1 MFNKN
6 RVIRQKPNRLFGF
19 NVQNKPDIEPEQT
32 INQVSLNNPYIV
44 DAECNKYGIL
54 ERIDAIT
61 GEDTNEDLSL
71 AKKIKEVEIKED
83 PIDNTKFKPGERL
96 LMTIKRDKPELIH
109 EYKKI
114 TTKRKNKLKQIRD
127 KLHD

>member
-6 RVIRQKPNRLFGF
+6 KVIRQKPNRLFGF
-19 NVQNKPDIEPEQT
+19 NVHNKPDIEPEQT
-32 INQVSLNNPYIV
+32 INQVSLNNQHIV

-71 AKKIKEVEIKED
+71 VKKIKE
-83 PIDNTKFKPGERL
+83 L
-96 LMTIKRDKPELIH
+96 
-109 EYKKI
+109 
-114 TTKRKNKLKQIRD
+114 
-127 KLHD
+127 